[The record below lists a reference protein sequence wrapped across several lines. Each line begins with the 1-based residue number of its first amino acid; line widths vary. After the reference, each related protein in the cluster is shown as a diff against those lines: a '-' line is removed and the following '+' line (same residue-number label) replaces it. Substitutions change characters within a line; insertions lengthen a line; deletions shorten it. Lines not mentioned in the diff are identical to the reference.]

1 MLHYIM
7 KPAYFNM
14 RNLRRCTSVVLLA
27 FQSRDCQ
34 ISITN
39 PHSSSSVISTVSI
52 HTAVLKAACESHLA
66 AVDSTSESTSSQADS
81 SNRVAVD
88 VNESGLSLDISAI
101 SAKRRLVEKILKS
114 HGRTDDDTRKL
125 DIKISSY
132 LACKP
137 ITASAADDAML
148 FWKTYAA
155 NFCAKYPTLQHVARC
170 YLSISASSV
179 PVKSMFSTT
188 GLILNSK
195 RSSLVPHK
203 LNYITFIHDNCC

>member
-1 MLHYIM
+1 MMTIIIGQDLDQWRSEAMLHYIM

-52 HTAVLKAACESHLA
+52 HTAVLQAACESHLA

-101 SAKRRLVEKILKS
+101 SAKRRLVEKNIEEPRQNRRRHSQVGHRNFILLK
-114 HGRTDDDTRKL
+114 
-125 DIKISSY
+125 

-137 ITASAADDAML
+137 TASEADDAML

-188 GLILNSK
+188 S
-195 RSSLVPHK
+195 
-203 LNYITFIHDNCC
+203 